1 MKRYE
6 FLVLTRPIA
15 GTDEEFNHWY
25 DREHLR
31 DVLKVPGIIAARRFR
46 VLALPSNPESPQ
58 WPYVAIYELE
68 CDDPGAVLAE
78 ITRRAGTELMP
89 ISVTLDRS
97 ATARFLLQEISPR
110 QESTSR
116 FGAP

>member
-25 DREHLR
+25 DGEHLR
-31 DVLKVPGIIAARRFR
+31 DVLKAPGIVVARRFR
-46 VLALPSNPESPQ
+46 VLTLPNDTEPPE

-68 CDDPGAVLAE
+68 CDDPGAVLAGDQ
-78 ITRRAGTELMP
+78 APGSNGTMP
-89 ISVTLDRS
+89 ISATLDRS
-97 ATARFLLQEISPR
+97 APLRDFC
-110 QESTSR
+110 SR
-116 FGAP
+116 K